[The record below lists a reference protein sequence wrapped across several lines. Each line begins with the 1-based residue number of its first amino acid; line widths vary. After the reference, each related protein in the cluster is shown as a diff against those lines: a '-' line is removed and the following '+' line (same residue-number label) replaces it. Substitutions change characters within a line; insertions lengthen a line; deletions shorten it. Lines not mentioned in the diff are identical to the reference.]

1 MSADSDNRVLIFAPI
16 GRDGAASAELFRS
29 ASLDAAICRS
39 LPELVGEMTDGV
51 GAVFLAEEGL
61 FGKDTAPLA
70 QWIASQ
76 PPWSDLPFVV
86 LTSHREQ
93 PAVVA
98 WRRDIVAL
106 LRNVS
111 LLERP
116 VQPITLTSAIQSAIR
131 ARRRQYEIRA
141 LLAAREQT
149 AQQLEKLVV
158 ERTRELEEANEQL
171 RLEMNERTRV
181 EETLRQAQ
189 KIEAIGQLTGGVAH
203 DFNNLL
209 MVISGGLDMLDRQ
222 TDPNRRQRLMDGMV
236 QAAQRGAS
244 LTRQLLAFSRRQKLR
259 PEPVDVAAQIG
270 GMRELLDRSLRGDVH
285 VEFDFPDT
293 LWPVEVDPGELEL
306 VILNLAV
313 NARDAMP
320 SGGTIVVRGE
330 NLPGLDDD
338 QVAGDYVRLSV
349 VDSGV
354 GMAPEI
360 LSRVF
365 EPFFTTKDVGKG
377 SGLGL
382 AQVHGFATQSQG
394 TVRIQSELGRGTR
407 IELYLPRSFD
417 IPAKERHLIDLTR
430 VRPKKSNHGRILL
443 VEDDDEV
450 AALVGEMLGQLGYEV
465 TRAASAAAAL
475 GALADGRSVD
485 LIFSDIMMPG
495 GMNGVELAREI
506 KQRRSDIP
514 VLLTS
519 GYAEA
524 SVHAA
529 QAAGIQILA
538 KPFHI
543 DELAAALSTARSDLR
558 LDAESRR
565 SNSC

>member
-1 MSADSDNRVLIFAPI
+1 MSGERDNRVLIFAPI
-16 GRDGAASAELFRS
+16 GRDGPASAELFRG
-29 ASLDAAICRS
+29 ASLEAINCRS
-39 LPELVGEMTDGV
+39 LPELVTEMAAGV

-98 WRRDIVAL
+98 WRRSIVEL

-141 LLAAREQT
+141 LLEVREQT
-149 AQQLEKLVV
+149 AQELEKLVV
-158 ERTRELEEANEQL
+158 ERTRELKEANEQL
-171 RLEMNERTRV
+171 RLEMNERGRV

-222 TDPNRRQRLMDGMV
+222 ADPNRRRRLMDGMI

-244 LTRQLLAFSRRQKLR
+244 LTRQLLAFSRRQKLQ

-285 VEFDFPDT
+285 VEFDFPDS

-320 SGGTIVVRGE
+320 NGGTIVVRGE
-330 NLPGLDDD
+330 NLPSLNDD
-338 QVAGDYVRLSV
+338 QISGDYVRLSV
-349 VDSGV
+349 VDTGV

-360 LSRVF
+360 LPRVF

-394 TVRIQSELGRGTR
+394 TVRIQSEVGRGTS

-417 IPAKERHLIDLTR
+417 VPSKERHLIDLTR
-430 VRPKKSNHGRILL
+430 IRPKKNNHGRILL

-506 KQRRSDIP
+506 KKRRSDIP

-524 SVHAA
+524 SVHEA
-529 QAAGIQILA
+529 QRAGIQILA
-538 KPFHI
+538 KPYHI
-543 DELAAALSTARSDLR
+543 DELAAALSTAKSNLR
-558 LDAESRR
+558 LNTDSQRSGSR
-565 SNSC
+565 